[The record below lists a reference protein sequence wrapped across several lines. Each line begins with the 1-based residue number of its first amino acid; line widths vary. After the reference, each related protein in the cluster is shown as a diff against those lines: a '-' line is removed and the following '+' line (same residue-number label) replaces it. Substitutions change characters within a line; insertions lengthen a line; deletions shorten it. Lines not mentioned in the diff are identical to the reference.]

1 MTPTKELKKRAR
13 EALAEKMGTV
23 ILAFV
28 VLIILSFGS
37 GWISSVLFPENS
49 KLNIAL
55 GYVFS
60 FIISILINVIS
71 AGMLY
76 MYLNIAR
83 NKEFSL
89 NDLFY
94 FFKKYKK

>member
-37 GWISSVLFPENS
+37 GWISNTLFPENS

-76 MYLNIAR
+76 IFLRNIR
-83 NKEFSL
+83 TE
-89 NDLFY
+89 
-94 FFKKYKK
+94 

>member
-13 EALAEKMGTV
+13 EALAEKDGNRDPG
-23 ILAFV
+23 IC
-28 VLIILSFGS
+28 VLIILSIGS

-49 KLNIAL
+49 KLNVAL

-71 AGMLY
+71 AGMIY

-83 NKEFSL
+83 NKEFH
-89 NDLFY
+89 
-94 FFKKYKK
+94 

>member
-37 GWISSVLFPENS
+37 GWISSALFPENS

-55 GYVFS
+55 G
-60 FIISILINVIS
+60 
-71 AGMLY
+71 
-76 MYLNIAR
+76 
-83 NKEFSL
+83 
-89 NDLFY
+89 
-94 FFKKYKK
+94 

>member
-37 GWISSVLFPENS
+37 GWISNTLFPENS
-49 KLNIAL
+49 KQYSGQRDFGRNAL
-55 GYVFS
+55 YVPEYCQKQRVFT
-60 FIISILINVIS
+60 
-71 AGMLY
+71 
-76 MYLNIAR
+76 
-83 NKEFSL
+83 E
-89 NDLFY
+89 
-94 FFKKYKK
+94 